1 MFAGSRGVSN
11 FKLYGKSEE
20 KKKKRKEEDKA
31 EILGNFFRHLF
42 GDANSSRTVPSWI
55 YTVWSHEELSKFR
68 RIDGYL
74 LRECLNAM
82 RGGKS
87 CSEEDMVVAE
97 MLFLLSEEVLDL
109 LAELLKDR
117 LMNRQ
122 GNDDNPVWSAHGV
135 SLIAKKGG
143 GESTQRTLDL

>member
-1 MFAGSRGVSN
+1 
-11 FKLYGKSEE
+11 
-20 KKKKRKEEDKA
+20 
-31 EILGNFFRHLF
+31 
-42 GDANSSRTVPSWI
+42 
-55 YTVWSHEELSKFR
+55 
-68 RIDGYL
+68 
-74 LRECLNAM
+74 M

-109 LAELLKDR
+109 LAELFKDR

-122 GNDDNPVWSAHGV
+122 GNDDNLVWNTHVV

-143 GESTQRTLDL
+143 LSTPRTLDLLLYFRLSTNFIPESY

>member
-1 MFAGSRGVSN
+1 
-11 FKLYGKSEE
+11 
-20 KKKKRKEEDKA
+20 
-31 EILGNFFRHLF
+31 
-42 GDANSSRTVPSWI
+42 
-55 YTVWSHEELSKFR
+55 
-68 RIDGYL
+68 
-74 LRECLNAM
+74 M

-109 LAELLKDR
+109 LAELFKDR

-122 GNDDNPVWSAHGV
+122 GNDDNLVWNTHVV

-143 GESTQRTLDL
+143 GAEYTKDFRPIALLPVIYKLYSRILLTLVIDRMQDLSPYQFAFRKGYQCGEVHYILRSLIEKSK